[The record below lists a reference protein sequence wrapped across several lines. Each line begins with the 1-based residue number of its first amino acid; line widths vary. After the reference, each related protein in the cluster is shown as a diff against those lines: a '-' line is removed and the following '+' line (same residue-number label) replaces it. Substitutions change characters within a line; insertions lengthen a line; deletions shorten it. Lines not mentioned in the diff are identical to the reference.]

1 MAQSIKNHKF
11 VAIKCMKKKYETIEK
26 VKKLKEIQAVKL
38 LTPNQ
43 HIIKLIEVLYDEPT
57 GIGYSYL
64 GKLALVFELM
74 EQNLYE
80 CLVRNKN
87 LQAKQVKNYMFQL
100 LKAI

>member
-1 MAQSIKNHKF
+1 
-11 VAIKCMKKKYETIEK
+11 
-26 VKKLKEIQAVKL
+26 
-38 LTPNQ
+38 
-43 HIIKLIEVLYDEPT
+43 VLYDEPT